1 MDAETRTL
9 FESRLLSLAKA
20 RAREGRLPEATHT
33 GAVKN
38 PFCGDEIAVDVKLS
52 AQGAV
57 VDLGYEAKACSLC
70 VASAEL
76 LSDWIDQVY
85 SQAQS
90 QEGGSPAPLQPED
103 LHALAQAIDDV
114 LKGGNAPAP
123 DGFEALVSVAPFR
136 ARHKCVT
143 LPFDAAIKALE
154 DKQT

>member
-20 RAREGRLPEATHT
+20 RAREGRLPGATHT

-85 SQAQS
+85 SQV
-90 QEGGSPAPLQPED
+90 GGSSATLQPKD